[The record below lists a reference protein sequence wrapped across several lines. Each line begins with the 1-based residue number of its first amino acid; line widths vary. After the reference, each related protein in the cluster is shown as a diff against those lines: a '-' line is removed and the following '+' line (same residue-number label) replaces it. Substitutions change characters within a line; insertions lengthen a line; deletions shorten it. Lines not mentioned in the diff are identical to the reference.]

1 MPVRSLNSSVL
12 KWPDKETVVTAAR
25 KWAAAEAGRSELV
38 RLGFFGSYA
47 TGNWGV
53 GSDLDLVAVVKEADR
68 PFSQR
73 PLDWDLGD
81 LPVPAEILIY
91 TAGEWEQVVNRGD
104 RFAQVMSTEVVWL
117 VPAASTQGNP

>member
-12 KWPDKETVVTAAR
+12 KWPDKKTVAAAAAAFARQETAAR
-25 KWAAAEAGRSELV
+25 PGLL

-53 GSDLDLVAVVKEADR
+53 GSDLDLVAVVEQADR
-68 PFSQR
+68 PFSER
-73 PLDWDLGD
+73 PIDWDLGN

-91 TAGEWEQVVNRGD
+91 TEGEWKEVVNRGD
-104 RFAQVMSTEVVWL
+104 RFAKVMSTEVVWL
-117 VPAASTQGNP
+117 APET